1 MFDAIVEEELRFH
14 KKKVSVK
21 DPKTGVFAVY
31 ISTFDVVYGVVVA
44 GCGELISW
52 ICFDQNIISLVKFDV
67 ILVLDEFVSEAIGAE
82 LVNLN
87 AVLLFL
93 VTPILV
99 RIAVVIHM
107 SESMGVVFVVV
118 CSSYGVRTSLL

>member
-1 MFDAIVEEELRFH
+1 M
-14 KKKVSVK
+14 
-21 DPKTGVFAVY
+21 Y